1 MIFAGDVYLAD
12 LNEERRLRV
21 LVMSNDRFSTASGR
35 VLVAPEIAVEPGEVL
50 FPWRVVVGNVDAA
63 AYAIDLARSLPCAR
77 LLDRVDR
84 VPAATMAA
92 VRRVLL
98 NIT

>member
-12 LNEERRLRV
+12 VNDERRLRV
-21 LVMSNDRFSTASGR
+21 LVISNDRFSTVSGR

-50 FPWRVVVGNVDAA
+50 FPWRVVVGNLDTA
-63 AYAIDLARSLPCAR
+63 AYAIDLARSVPRGR

>member
-12 LNEERRLRV
+12 VNDERRLRV
-21 LVMSNDRFSTASGR
+21 LVISNDRFSTVSGR

-50 FPWRVVVGNVDAA
+50 FPWRVVVGDLDTA

>member
-12 LNEERRLRV
+12 VNDERRLRV
-21 LVMSNDRFSTASGR
+21 LVISNDRFTIVSGR

-50 FPWRVVVGNVDAA
+50 FPWRVVVGDLDTA
-63 AYAIDLARSLPCAR
+63 AYAIDLARSLPSGR

-98 NIT
+98 TIT